1 MSIQIGHLDQG
12 VENYDTWALMKSQ
25 LMKLRSFHHKCVR
38 QLCGY
43 TMFQV
48 KEHKIK
54 KEVYLKEA
62 NLQPIDTLIT
72 VRQLRFLTRVAE
84 MDESWLTRQVMSSQ
98 GTIAN
103 GKRAGRHKTTKQAY
117 RDALKTAGL
126 FTNGNDIKTNDW
138 IECLTDEGTPSKIE
152 QTEQTL
158 NLDAGTFK
166 KKKNS

>member
-1 MSIQIGHLDQG
+1 
-12 VENYDTWALMKSQ
+12 
-25 LMKLRSFHHKCVR
+25 
-38 QLCGY
+38 
-43 TMFQV
+43 
-48 KEHKIK
+48 
-54 KEVYLKEA
+54 
-62 NLQPIDTLIT
+62 
-72 VRQLRFLTRVAE
+72 
-84 MDESWLTRQVMSSQ
+84 MDESRLTRQVMSSQ
-98 GTIAN
+98 GTLAN